1 MSRRIL
7 IVDNHDSLLSVYR
20 EWLSFV
26 GYQVCLADTTRA
38 AEDDLDKQ
46 RYHAVIYDIDA
57 AGKRGLDFLRNH
69 WLQFKIEG
77 TSIIVI
83 SHNDQYRYAC
93 ESMGIPYFTRPL
105 RMRDLEKTII
115 GMIQIEPRVTKTNT
129 RPLRALAQ

>member
-1 MSRRIL
+1 MYRRIL

-20 EWLSFV
+20 EWLSFI

-38 AEDDLDKQ
+38 AEADLDRQ

-57 AGKRGLDFLRNH
+57 AGKRGLDFLRDH
-69 WLQFKIEG
+69 WLQFRIED
-77 TSIIVI
+77 TSVVVI
-83 SHNDQYRYAC
+83 SRNDQYRYEC
-93 ESMGIPYFTRPL
+93 ESMGIPYYTRPD

-115 GMIQIEPRVTKTNT
+115 GLIQTQPSVSKSNS